1 MKIHLTY
8 ILCSI
13 LLPPLDEYEEKNNL
27 LHELSRNWLHLI
39 WSILCWRRRRNFWQS
54 DKKLSDG
61 CSSCSLDSKWERM
74 DLVAIIE
81 PSASKS
87 RQRGNWFTAGRSYWS
102 IKLSPAF
109 WPDDKTGSY
118 VNAMW
123 RILSSEQLDER
134 SHCPDAWSAALQLIC
149 LDRNK
154 GPSICLIWKLCSQI
168 GCLIMTGQTSCK
180 KVGVWVSSGIALY
193 LETNVLD

>member
-1 MKIHLTY
+1 MTNPLLKKKKKTFLAVRQKVVWWVLIKLQFRLQVRTDGSCCHNWTISFKESAERQLVH
-8 ILCSI
+8 SRKI
-13 LLPPLDEYEEKNNL
+13 LLI
-27 LHELSRNWLHLI
+27 H
-39 WSILCWRRRRNFWQS
+39 Q
-54 DKKLSDG
+54 
-61 CSSCSLDSKWERM
+61 
-74 DLVAIIE
+74 IIT
-81 PSASKS
+81 S
-87 RQRGNWFTAGRSYWS
+87 
-102 IKLSPAF
+102 F

-123 RILSSEQLDER
+123 RRLSSEQLDER

-180 KVGVWVSSGIALY
+180 KLGVWVSSGIALY